1 MNRIEETT
9 MKKNDNLLDALFEL
23 RDRYREQAK
32 RGVKIVRGDE
42 LPREINRQGKTR
54 WYMHPAKNDT
64 VIRSLVIYVQ
74 EIEPGGHSGKQAS
87 PGGIVHYMLEGKGYV
102 VVDGKKLGWA
112 KGDCVGLPILSRP
125 VEYQFFNTDK
135 KQAARFVAAT
145 PNLFE
150 VLGVDMGTRFE
161 QLESASVFATAEKEK
176 ESVPI
181 VDIPRKAVAIEG

>member
-1 MNRIEETT
+1 

-42 LPREINRQGKTR
+42 LPWEINRQGKTR

-102 VVDGKKLGWA
+102 VVDGKKLRWA

-135 KQAARFVAAT
+135 KRAARFVAAT

-176 ESVPI
+176 ESDPI